1 MNLPDSAH
9 AVVLTSQPIAKISSK
24 IIVVKKS
31 SAVPAALCAAVGV
44 AILEGC
50 SSPSSVRRC
59 VDPGTGQILADT
71 MCSSP
76 ITATS
81 YRGGRYALMPDSK
94 GVDICFDTKTNLA
107 VDRSFC
113 RAGHRYTP
121 GFVYMGLGRALSR
134 PSWGYDG
141 QVSNGRVRGYSS
153 NPPSGASVRTPSGT
167 TISRGGF
174 GSSGKS
180 SGGFSS

>member
-1 MNLPDSAH
+1 
-9 AVVLTSQPIAKISSK
+9 
-24 IIVVKKS
+24 VKKS

-59 VDPGTGQILADT
+59 IEPGTGKILPDS
-71 MCSSP
+71 MCTSP
-76 ITATS
+76 VTATP
-81 YRGGRYALMPDSK
+81 YRGGRYALVPDTK
-94 GVDICFDTKTNLA
+94 GVDICFDTKSNIA
-107 VDRSFC
+107 VDRSLC
-113 RAGHRYTP
+113 RNAPRYGNGFIYAGLAA
-121 GFVYMGLGRALSR
+121 GLMR

-141 QVSNGRVRGYSS
+141 QVSNGRVRGYASA
-153 NPPSGASVRTPSGT
+153 PPSGASVRTPSGT

-180 SGGFSS
+180 SGSFSS